1 LGEDGV
7 KGEWRRGRTIWFLVH
22 GRWKL
27 GGWSFGSS
35 VWQDVAEG
43 FTYSWRNEPQVHSST
58 GPLAQYK
65 TAVTDWRCFILMF
78 CDDLSKRHQT
88 LFSPAFIEL
97 FIRKYVILE
106 EAS

>member
-1 LGEDGV
+1 LEEDGV
-7 KGEWRRGRTIWFLVH
+7 KGEWWNGRTIWFLVH

-43 FTYSWRNEPQVHSST
+43 FTYSWRNGPQVHSST

-65 TAVTDWRCFILMF
+65 TAVTDWRCSILMF
-78 CDDLSKRHQT
+78 CDDLRKRHQT
-88 LFSPAFIEL
+88 LFSPVIIEL